1 MTASR
6 LFSEFFNS
14 EKSSGIVL
22 ILCTI
27 VSLVVANLFAGPG
40 YFDFW
45 HQKAGFSAAGI
56 DLNLSIEHWVN
67 DGLMTLFFLL
77 VGLEIERELY
87 IGELSDFKNAVLPL
101 FAAAGGMLL
110 PALFHYL
117 LNAGTETA
125 GGFGIPMATDIAF
138 ALGILSL
145 GGKRVPL
152 ALKIFLTALAI
163 MDDLGAIIII
173 ALFYTNELQ
182 TNYLFAAAG
191 IFALLII
198 LNRLRVHQLLWYL
211 LGGVI
216 MWYCLLQSGVH
227 ATITGVLLAFAIPFG
242 DGKESSPSWL
252 LQHWLHIP
260 VAFIIVPLFAFVN
273 TGILFNTPIMAVLS
287 SRNALGIIAGL
298 VLGKP
303 LGILL
308 FSFLAVKLKLARIPE
323 GVNWIHLTGA
333 GLLAGI
339 GFTMSIFITLLA
351 FENPVF
357 IQYSK
362 IAILLSSLLAGCL
375 GYFIIKLAIRNEKNN
390 LADEG

>member
-1 MTASR
+1 
-6 LFSEFFNS
+6 
-14 EKSSGIVL
+14 
-22 ILCTI
+22 
-27 VSLVVANLFAGPG
+27 
-40 YFDFW
+40 
-45 HQKAGFSAAGI
+45 
-56 DLNLSIEHWVN
+56 
-67 DGLMTLFFLL
+67 
-77 VGLEIERELY
+77 
-87 IGELSDFKNAVLPL
+87 
-101 FAAAGGMLL
+101 
-110 PALFHYL
+110 
-117 LNAGTETA
+117 
-125 GGFGIPMATDIAF
+125 
-138 ALGILSL
+138 
-145 GGKRVPL
+145 
-152 ALKIFLTALAI
+152 

-287 SRNALGIIAGL
+287 SRNALAIIAGL